1 LEITSAVLDDF
12 ICYKTMLLSGN
23 LSQAFSSGVDPRRK
37 AYPLPEPD
45 GHQNLIGAAHKP
57 LEPGGGWIS

>member
-1 LEITSAVLDDF
+1 LEITSPVLDDL
-12 ICYKTMLLSGN
+12 IWYKTMLLAGN
-23 LSQAFSSGVDPRRK
+23 LLRAFSNGVDLRRK

-45 GHQNLIGAAHKP
+45 GHRNLIGVAHKP

>member
-1 LEITSAVLDDF
+1 
-12 ICYKTMLLSGN
+12 MLLAGN
-23 LSQAFSSGVDPRRK
+23 LLRAFSNGVDLRRK

-45 GHQNLIGAAHKP
+45 GHRNLIGVAHKP